1 MSDFCFK
8 LEGDLS
14 DENIIIDRLKK
25 LYAKSFENDP
35 PIMIVIS
42 HTENMACIKLLKRG
56 KKVMETIEDIHT
68 KIKKDIVINKN
79 GNKITISP
87 PFKFA
92 LNQHEWWKEES
103 TQKSKE
109 KWTTLE
115 HRGPYFPDLEKYT
128 PHKAPLLY
136 EGKKY
141 VLTPGEEKIAN
152 FYAKRLI
159 SEQGENITIFYTKDS
174 VFNKNFFTD
183 FKKYLTKEHA
193 NIFKVFSK
201 IDWSNIVEKLKE
213 LKTSE
218 TVEEKSRKKIE
229 TLKRKHDY
237 GFATINGI
245 REEVGN
251 FTIEAAS
258 LFLGRGK
265 NPNRGKI
272 KGEISPEDVI
282 INIGNEAKIPDPPKG
297 HAWGNV
303 IHNKTLSWIASWKDP
318 ISNENKY
325 VYFSAQG
332 QLKGKSDLLKYE
344 KARKLQKNIDLV
356 RKGYTRDIN
365 GNDLVK
371 KQLGTVLYFIDNFGF
386 RAGGEKGEDEAD
398 TVGASTLRVEH
409 VQVISGNE
417 YKITFDFLGK
427 DSIRFYKQI
436 IVPKNVA
443 DNISLFILNKKP
455 SELLFDRISA
465 IDINNYLRTFD
476 KDFSAKVFRT
486 KLASMTMYNELKNV
500 KINKTDKDV
509 DKKVKLDK
517 ANAVVAELLNHKR
530 TVPVKTK
537 LKIDSL
543 KKELKDLK
551 KDLRE
556 AKKVGKGV
564 NVIQKKIDTR
574 KRQIESKSDTLSVA
588 ITTSKT
594 NYIDPR
600 ILISWGKENELP
612 LTKIYTPVLLKKFSW
627 AVNTIEE
634 DWDYLKT
641 PLLKSM
647 EKLEPMN
654 MDEIKRSKISITP
667 AKEKKEIPKGKSIPK
682 KAPKEKSPII
692 SKEKESKEEKGKSK
706 NYTEILAFYKNGEI
720 VNGYSLDQILNM
732 TNKQLEDAHDF
743 IQSLFPLYR
752 SGVAKS
758 FLLDTDSLEL
768 FKTDDT
774 VRYNVFK
781 AYKRMLD
788 FYGYD
793 IGYSKRADGGKLNIK
808 RNRELDDNMGLTSEH
823 NYLRISRMLKFLML
837 INMKILAFTF
847 LLGICE
853 DLSYNKELLEKVR
866 KKGSLNMWVRIVG
879 EK

>member
-1 MSDFCFK
+1 
-8 LEGDLS
+8 
-14 DENIIIDRLKK
+14 
-25 LYAKSFENDP
+25 
-35 PIMIVIS
+35 
-42 HTENMACIKLLKRG
+42 
-56 KKVMETIEDIHT
+56 
-68 KIKKDIVINKN
+68 
-79 GNKITISP
+79 
-87 PFKFA
+87 
-92 LNQHEWWKEES
+92 
-103 TQKSKE
+103 
-109 KWTTLE
+109 
-115 HRGPYFPDLEKYT
+115 
-128 PHKAPLLY
+128 
-136 EGKKY
+136 
-141 VLTPGEEKIAN
+141 
-152 FYAKRLI
+152 
-159 SEQGENITIFYTKDS
+159 
-174 VFNKNFFTD
+174 
-183 FKKYLTKEHA
+183 
-193 NIFKVFSK
+193 
-201 IDWSNIVEKLKE
+201 
-213 LKTSE
+213 
-218 TVEEKSRKKIE
+218 
-229 TLKRKHDY
+229 
-237 GFATINGI
+237 
-245 REEVGN
+245 
-251 FTIEAAS
+251 
-258 LFLGRGK
+258 
-265 NPNRGKI
+265 
-272 KGEISPEDVI
+272 
-282 INIGNEAKIPDPPKG
+282 
-297 HAWGNV
+297 
-303 IHNKTLSWIASWKDP
+303 
-318 ISNENKY
+318 
-325 VYFSAQG
+325 
-332 QLKGKSDLLKYE
+332 
-344 KARKLQKNIDLV
+344 
-356 RKGYTRDIN
+356 
-365 GNDLVK
+365 
-371 KQLGTVLYFIDNFGF
+371 VLYFIDNFGF

-486 KLASMTMYNELKNV
+486 KLASMTMYNELKNI

-556 AKKVGKGV
+556 AKKINKGV
-564 NVIQKKIDTR
+564 NAIQKKIDTR

-667 AKEKKEIPKGKSIPK
+667 AKEKEIPKGKSIPK

-692 SKEKESKEEKGKSK
+692 SKKKEKNPEKGKSK

-732 TNKQLEDAHDF
+732 TNKQLEDAHDY

-758 FLLDTDSLEL
+758 FLLDADSLEL

-793 IGYSKRADGGKLNIK
+793 IGYSNGRLNIK
-808 RNRELDDNMGLTSEH
+808 RNRELDDNMGLTSKH

-866 KKGSLNMWVRIVG
+866 KKGSLNMWVRIVS
-879 EK
+879 EE